1 MSKLEDLNDINEY
14 VKEYLRHHGMLQTA
28 ELMDQEIKSKQMPK
42 RLRNDAKSNPADLPR
57 LEQLFSKEGA
67 KSKVELNLQK
77 DFKDLN
83 KKYNM
88 IIQGARQMFSVSIN
102 FISNLMQVKEVC
114 VNENVVDLLE
124 SYKIQLGKY
133 HKIVIDE
140 GKLEGNE
147 LLSETVMQEHKQKFL
162 KNLKEENIDLLVEVL
177 LSLRV
182 NALQIAPELRKNL
195 VYELIR
201 NDIFNIEAD
210 NNFRVLTKIL
220 KIDNSSLKHAITS
233 LISVIASTLKGVE
246 YLTHNS
252 NMDVIRQII
261 AILKSTENG
270 SVTQRFCI
278 AILQKCSVKDTV
290 IPTLIEQSLIFWCID
305 LINQSLNNKIHIF
318 CLDFASAL
326 LANIMHSP
334 TTIAFL
340 ENNMDIARKVLENLL
355 ALIKAK
361 IPVSVLMHVL
371 IAISYVSKDNF
382 SILLD
387 ELKFVEKISKFV
399 EMYSQINTV
408 GEIIRQRGAGNRQ
421 KNGFG
426 PLRAHVPPQGHDLRQ
441 LRVAGGHGPQV
452 RGQDPRIRKRTGRAH
467 LRVLPRRSQL
477 RLNNSV

>member
-1 MSKLEDLNDINEY
+1 MSKLEDLNEINEY
-14 VKEYLRHHGMLQTA
+14 IKEYLRHHGMLQTA

-42 RLRNDAKSNPADLPR
+42 RLRNDSKTTLGELPR
-57 LEQLFSKEGA
+57 LEQLFSKEGG
-67 KSKVELNLQK
+67 KSKLELNLHK
-77 DFKDLN
+77 DFKDLS

-102 FISNLMQVKEVC
+102 FISNLMQIKDVC
-114 VNENVVDLLE
+114 ANENVVDLLE

-162 KNLKEENIDLLVEVL
+162 KNLKDENIDLLVEVL

-210 NNFRVLTKIL
+210 NNFRVIMKIL

-246 YLTHNS
+246 YLTHN

-261 AILKSTENG
+261 GILKSTENG

-290 IPTLIEQSLIFWCID
+290 IPTLIEQGLIFWCID
-305 LINQSLNNKIHIF
+305 LINQSLGSKIHIF
-318 CLDFASAL
+318 CLDFSSAL

-334 TTIAFL
+334 HTLAFL
-340 ENNMDIARKVLENLL
+340 ENNMDIAKKVLENLL

-361 IPVSVLMHVL
+361 IPVSVLMHIL
-371 IAISYVSKDNF
+371 IAISYISKDSFQN
-382 SILLD
+382 ILD

-408 GEIIRQRGAGNRQ
+408 GRLIRQRG
-421 KNGFG
+421 
-426 PLRAHVPPQGHDLRQ
+426 
-441 LRVAGGHGPQV
+441 
-452 RGQDPRIRKRTGRAH
+452 T
-467 LRVLPRRSQL
+467 
-477 RLNNSV
+477 